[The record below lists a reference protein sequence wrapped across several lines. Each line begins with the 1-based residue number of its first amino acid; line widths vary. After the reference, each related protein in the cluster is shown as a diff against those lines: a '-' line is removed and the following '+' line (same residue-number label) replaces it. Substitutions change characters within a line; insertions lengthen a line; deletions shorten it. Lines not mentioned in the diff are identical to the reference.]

1 MTVVIIWEGASV
13 GCTLLGCIIQKRKE
27 ISILW
32 YRLLSFEKISH
43 EKFYEYSNA
52 MDRKFHRILLPSL
65 LVTIEMTLNYKTTGP
80 FASYIHR

>member
-32 YRLLSFEKISH
+32 YRLLSFEKNFPW
-43 EKFYEYSNA
+43 K
-52 MDRKFHRILLPSL
+52 ILWVFQCNGQKITQNPTALS
-65 LVTIEMTLNYKTTGP
+65 
-80 FASYIHR
+80 ASYHRNDIKL